1 MKMTQTEIYYEYEKL
16 MQKSIKIGGR
26 YYSYRNIITREVYKL
41 SNYIEEK
48 TDEYKPYIMEW

>member
-1 MKMTQTEIYYEYEKL
+1 
-16 MQKSIKIGGR
+16 MQKSIKIAVR

>member
-1 MKMTQTEIYYEYEKL
+1 
-16 MQKSIKIGGR
+16 MQKSIKIGGK

-41 SNYIEEK
+41 SNYIEGK